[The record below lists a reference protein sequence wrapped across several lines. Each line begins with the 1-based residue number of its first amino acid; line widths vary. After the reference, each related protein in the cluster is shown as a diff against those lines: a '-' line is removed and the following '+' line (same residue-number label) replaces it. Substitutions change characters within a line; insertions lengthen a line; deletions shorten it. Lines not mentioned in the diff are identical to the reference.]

1 MWATLVEL
9 VRAAIFAGAHVAGGS
24 LGAGIVLVSAFVR
37 LALLPLSLRAAREAR
52 AQRAKLA
59 ALGPQLEQLKR
70 RYASDQR
77 RLLEET
83 MALQRA
89 NGVRLVGPST
99 FAAMAIQLPLL
110 GALFSAV
117 RTGLGARVRFLWIAD
132 LSRVDTLLLLG
143 VSALSGITASVAP
156 AAGTPAGTRTMIA
169 VAVGGTLLFL
179 WSASSAVALSVGA
192 GSAVS
197 LLQNWIL
204 RRDARIMSRDA
215 HASIL

>member
-1 MWATLVEL
+1 MWTMLVDL
-9 VRAAIFAGAHVAGGS
+9 VRATIFAGAHVAGGS
-24 LGAGIVLVSAFVR
+24 LGAGVVLVSAAVR

-52 AQRAKLA
+52 VQREKLE
-59 ALGPQLEQLKR
+59 ALRPQLEQLKR

-89 NGVRLVGPST
+89 NGVRLVGPAT

-110 GALFSAV
+110 GGLFAAV
-117 RTGLGARVRFLWIAD
+117 RSGLGARVRFLWIAD
-132 LSRVDTLLLLG
+132 LSRVDMILLLAA
-143 VSALSGITASVAP
+143 SALSGVTASVAP
-156 AAGTPAGTRTMIA
+156 AAGTPASTRTMIA

-192 GSAVS
+192 GSVVS
-197 LLQNWIL
+197 VLQNWIL
-204 RRDARIMSRDA
+204 RREQRPSLASSAR
-215 HASIL
+215 